1 MILYSNFTIY
11 LHRHFT
17 INQTRQVLK
26 KCKMKKNKLSTL
38 SKKQLIYLQKRKK
51 NADFVRKSISKEY
64 DRLKKKDI
72 RPGRIIEILM
82 DRFNVS
88 RQTVYNAIDIN
99 IYKTH
104 TGNAGVRP
112 VGKASA

>member
-1 MILYSNFTIY
+1 MKNNTKSLKPKSLTKAQFLYI
-11 LHRHFT
+11 
-17 INQTRQVLK
+17 
-26 KCKMKKNKLSTL
+26 
-38 SKKQLIYLQKRKK
+38 QKRKK
-51 NADFVRKSISKEY
+51 DSEYLRKRISKEY
-64 DRLKKKDI
+64 DKLKKKDI

-82 DRFNVS
+82 DKFNVS

>member
-1 MILYSNFTIY
+1 MRNN
-11 LHRHFT
+11 R
-17 INQTRQVLK
+17 
-26 KCKMKKNKLSTL
+26 MSTL
-38 SKKQLIYLQKRKK
+38 SKKQLVYLQKRRKE
-51 NADFVRKSISKEY
+51 ADFLKKHISKEY
-64 DRLKKKDI
+64 YKLKKKDI

-82 DRFNVS
+82 DKFNVS

-112 VGKASA
+112 VGKALA